1 MVVSLSMTLIGQKWV
16 GGATLYDPELWT
28 DRETMHDAILNN
40 TLPDSANSWNSIGAN
55 GLNVRLLTVWAAEGI
70 HRITGQ
76 RVQRAYVLIET
87 VSLLA
92 CCLLL
97 YAFLEPYAGWP
108 FALGSL
114 LYWGTVLPLTYFNHR
129 FHPWDKPSIA
139 LWLLA
144 LICTWHQRWWALAAV
159 LVVGVMTKYDIL
171 VFPALV
177 FLAFR
182 KTEPLKDV
190 VLRTALLL
198 GLTVSTLV
206 FLRWLAPG
214 GVEPRS
220 LTILVGSNLSA
231 LRETTVTYP
240 PLLAL
245 ALPALLAAIGYRTAD
260 DFARGC
266 VQLAAIITCIL
277 FLQTNFVEFR
287 GEVPIL
293 LLLLP
298 AASFGLSR
306 LAGPE
311 SETAAT

>member
-1 MVVSLSMTLIGQKWV
+1 MTLIGQKWV
-16 GGATLYDPELWT
+16 GGATLYEPELWP
-28 DRETMHDAILNN
+28 DREEMHDAILHN
-40 TLPDSANSWNSIGAN
+40 TLPDSAPTWNSIGAN

-76 RVQRAYVLIET
+76 RVQRAYLLIET
-87 VSLLA
+87 VALLA

-97 YAFLEPYAGWP
+97 YAFLERYAGWP

-139 LWLLA
+139 VWLLA
-144 LICTWHQRWWALAAV
+144 LICTLHQRWWALAAV

-177 FLAFR
+177 FLAYR
-182 KTEPLKDV
+182 NTAPLKNV
-190 VLRTALLL
+190 VLRSALLL
-198 GLTVSTLV
+198 GLTVSTLM

-220 LTILVGSNLSA
+220 LMTLVVSNLHD

-245 ALPALLAAIGYRTAD
+245 ALPALLAGIGYQTAD

-266 VQLAAIITCIL
+266 VQLAVIITFIL

-298 AASFGLSR
+298 AASYGLHRITST
-306 LAGPE
+306 E
-311 SETAAT
+311 SVRAAA